1 MTEFFSEVCLG
12 IYREESA
19 AGPGLSRLMALKCE
33 QSLRACKESYGEGHA
48 GLRQLAGYA
57 DDLIGASLAS

>member
-1 MTEFFSEVCLG
+1 
-12 IYREESA
+12 
-19 AGPGLSRLMALKCE
+19 MALKCE

-48 GLRQLAGYA
+48 GLRHLAGYA